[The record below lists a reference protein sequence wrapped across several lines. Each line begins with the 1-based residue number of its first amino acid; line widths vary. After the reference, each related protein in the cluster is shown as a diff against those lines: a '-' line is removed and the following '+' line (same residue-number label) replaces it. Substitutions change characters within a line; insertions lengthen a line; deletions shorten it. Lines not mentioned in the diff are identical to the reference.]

1 MTSTELRQED
11 SMPSKNP
18 YAWSKTSEP
27 EISLDHFL
35 TKYRPSM
42 VRDDGTKPWLWVR
55 AREPSEDSTMEGE
68 TAAIAEATVVLE
80 EATEKVQSIQNDAS
94 IPVRSNKK
102 TGAKSKKEVREQ
114 ASLSPVQAGAAE
126 KLKDIAIK
134 NGYTCGKWLV
144 FASSEKV
151 DSIWSG
157 VARSLVDGPL
167 STTTAFCA
175 KVATC
180 PADEK
185 PNHQHVLCIYMPNVY
200 DKDAVTEVM
209 KILLRH
215 HGLNLSGVKT
225 DLYTDLNIDSKH
237 PSGIPSTI
245 WKATSLMKD
254 TEIKGGELRDAFF
267 NELAARPKDSAP
279 PPASKE
285 PEKSSE
291 TAQPDDEKPKPK
303 PKTKLKKKMQVE
315 DAFASDNDE
324 EDARE
329 EEKRKVELKK
339 KLAKARKRDDSDDE
353 EEKPKKKTAKI

>member
-1 MTSTELRQED
+1 MASTELRQED
-11 SMPSKNP
+11 SMSSKNP
-18 YAWSKTSEP
+18 YAWSKSSEP

-55 AREPSEDSTMEGE
+55 AREESTVEGE
-68 TAAIAEATVVLE
+68 TAAIAQAAVVLE

-102 TGAKSKKEVREQ
+102 TGTKSKKEVREQ
-114 ASLSPVQAGAAE
+114 VQVEAAE
-126 KLKDIAIK
+126 KLKEIAIK

-151 DSIWSG
+151 DSIWSS

-167 STTTAFCA
+167 SKTAAFCT

-185 PNHQHVLCIYMPNVY
+185 PNYQHVLCIYMPNAY

-209 KILLRH
+209 KVLLRH

-225 DLYTDLNIDSKH
+225 DLYTDLSIDSKH

-245 WKATSLMKD
+245 
-254 TEIKGGELRDAFF
+254 
-267 NELAARPKDSAP
+267 
-279 PPASKE
+279 
-285 PEKSSE
+285 
-291 TAQPDDEKPKPK
+291 
-303 PKTKLKKKMQVE
+303 
-315 DAFASDNDE
+315 
-324 EDARE
+324 
-329 EEKRKVELKK
+329 
-339 KLAKARKRDDSDDE
+339 
-353 EEKPKKKTAKI
+353 